1 MKLKVPCYV
10 KVWKGDNLDMFCT
23 NCGKELRNGAKYC
36 TVCGAPVEDK
46 LPVVVPN
53 PASDKQPVV
62 MSNPAIDRVPV
73 VGAVPEAD
81 KVVHEEGEYYPDPCL
96 PEGMLRDNDGNI
108 RWEYHL
114 DMIRNPYILSML
126 TKLMFFGTFI
136 FGLIFAVA
144 FGSDA
149 GSFGD
154 AVVLFFAI
162 FLGFGAGISLLI
174 AIVYFIMLGIGGSFY
189 TVEYLMTQEYIN
201 FLLVGSDKGEKH
213 RKRVHEWLTI
223 VYLLSRG
230 HSDALVDFEP
240 NKHMISEYKDVRKV
254 TPDREHNLIKLKHRV
269 FTNRIYVAP
278 HQYDFVLN
286 YLTTH
291 CQ

>member
-1 MKLKVPCYV
+1 
-10 KVWKGDNLDMFCT
+10 MFCT
-23 NCGKELRNGAKYC
+23 NCGKELRSGARYC

-53 PASDKQPVV
+53 PASDKLPVV
-62 MSNPAIDRVPV
+62 MANPAIDRVPV
-73 VGAVPEAD
+73 AGAAPEAD

-96 PEGMLRDNDGNI
+96 PEGMLWDNDGNI
-108 RWEYHL
+108 RWEYRL
-114 DMIRNPYILSML
+114 DMRRNPYILSNL
-126 TKLMFFGTFI
+126 LKLLFSCSVLVGLVGAVGCGLGT
-136 FGLIFAVA
+136 
-144 FGSDA
+144 
-149 GSFGD
+149 GSFGAGV
-154 AVVLFFAI
+154 AVFFGAI
-162 FLGFGAGISLLI
+162 FIVGGGIFLI
-174 AIVYFIMLGIGGSFY
+174 TAIVYYIMLAIGGSIY
-189 TVEYLMTQEYIN
+189 TLEYLMTQEYIN
-201 FLLVGSDKGEKH
+201 FLLVGSEKGEKH

-230 HSDALVDFEP
+230 HSDAITDFEL
-240 NKHMISEYKDVRKV
+240 NKNMNSEYKDVRKV
-254 TPDREHNLIKLKHRV
+254 IPDKEHNLIKLKHRV